1 MMTNQIVPGGFF
13 FIFRDFNI
21 SEISLIVNSII
32 ANFEFVLNSKL
43 GGLQLLSSKF
53 EMEQK
58 KLFRRL
64 QTAEY

>member
-1 MMTNQIVPGGFF
+1 VINCGLILVLKEKL
-13 FIFRDFNI
+13 FRDFNI

-32 ANFEFVLNSKL
+32 AKFEFVLNSKL
-43 GGLQLLSSKF
+43 GGLQLLSFKF

-64 QTAEY
+64 H